1 MVIYKEVNN
10 LYDDLWSGGLDNYNR
25 LTDFVSE
32 SDIENFLEEIF
43 CGEEFVNIGK
53 INDFLWFDI
62 DYILEGILY
71 PLSNKGR

>member
-53 INDFLWFDI
+53 INDFL
-62 DYILEGILY
+62 
-71 PLSNKGR
+71 

>member
-43 CGEEFVNIGK
+43 CGEEFVDIGK
-53 INDFLWFDI
+53 INDFL
-62 DYILEGILY
+62 
-71 PLSNKGR
+71 